1 MAGRVKTASEDG
13 KAMHAPMLAAVREK
27 RNWKFDGGGAWRE
40 LFRMK
45 PSQLP
50 LIAVALLL
58 AGMVFIVFD
67 RSQPVKSI
75 FIRLALRM
83 SVSLKSLAP
92 SASHSITSF
101 RVSVIDLSFAMSV
114 LPFYF
119 EGSAGCSLMPIQ
131 NSFKLLRH

>member
-1 MAGRVKTASEDG
+1 MLRHHAGDLRVMMAGRVKTASEDG

-67 RSQPVKSI
+67 RSQPVKSAQATSWAKAI
-75 FIRLALRM
+75 PPELACR
-83 SVSLKSLAP
+83 SVPPLVGSPAHK
-92 SASHSITSF
+92 
-101 RVSVIDLSFAMSV
+101 
-114 LPFYF
+114 LP
-119 EGSAGCSLMPIQ
+119 Q
-131 NSFKLLRH
+131 QQRK